1 MFSVFSSTG
10 RMPKRNTVRVL
21 AAVGLLLFLTL
32 QVVLPM
38 TTPESLEQMKKTIT
52 KQQAIEIAAEFAS
65 STLMIPVSLDDA
77 LVTYETQSD
86 IYGYLSKENLMK
98 TYVESYGEQFP
109 LEVFRV
115 RFEQPNSVLNALTVD
130 INMYGGHVAGFER
143 ILTINNTTKELL
155 LKQGKESIEGLQV
168 LEGDLTLED
177 KVRLAEPYLKVFGFD
192 PAKLKL
198 HSAATELGLTFEV
211 SGYEV
216 GQSQALIQFSYE
228 NEEVSSLQSYFDPP
242 GVHMDY
248 VKGQKKLANWFTWA
262 GYALFTFVLGILAIV
277 YSVKTRPFSSF
288 LRGLVLSSIYFIFS
302 MVGAINLL
310 PMLQVEGMGTGI
322 LIAGFIIQGMLTLL
336 IAASIYFS
344 LVGGDGLWRK
354 QGFNLWARAKEPEYG
369 RHVLSSMQNGYLWAL
384 ILLGTQS
391 VIFLLLER
399 VFGTWSTTDAS
410 QSAYN
415 MLYPILFPLL
425 AWVAGIGEEAV
436 YRLFGIPML
445 KKIFHSTFIASLISS
460 IIWAFGHTL
469 YPIYPVY
476 SRPIELAII
485 GLVFS
490 FVFLRYG
497 YITAMFTHVIFN
509 SILMSLSLM
518 LMGGALN
525 WSAGIFYIVLP
536 AIVAFVIS
544 LFNPPGRTRSIPS
557 AQQKEEEPLL
567 TTPHPEG
574 HL

>member
-1 MFSVFSSTG
+1 MFSVFSSQG

-21 AAVGLLLFLTL
+21 AAVGLLVFLIM
-32 QVVLPM
+32 QILPM
-38 TTPESLEQMKKTIT
+38 ATPDSLEQIKKTIT
-52 KQQAIEIAAEFAS
+52 KQQAVEIAAEFAG
-65 STLMIPVSLDDA
+65 STLGMPVPSDDA
-77 LVTYETQSD
+77 LVTYETRSD
-86 IYGYLSKENLMK
+86 IYGYLSREDLMEAYAK
-98 TYVESYGEQFP
+98 TYEEQFP

-115 RFEQPNSVLNALTVD
+115 RFEQPDDVLNALTVD
-130 INMYGGHVAGFER
+130 VNLYGGRVVGFER
-143 ILTINNTTKELL
+143 ILTYNNTTKEMLK
-155 LKQGKESIEGLQV
+155 KQGIESSESLQA
-168 LEGDLTLED
+168 LEGNLSLED
-177 KVRLAEPYLKVFGFD
+177 KERLAEPYLKAFGFD
-192 PAKLKL
+192 PAKLKPD
-198 HSAATELGLTFEV
+198 STANKPGLIYEV
-211 SGYEV
+211 TGYEV
-216 GQSQALIQFSYE
+216 GQSRGVIQFNYE
-228 NEEVSSLQSYFDPP
+228 NGETSSMESYFDVPAA
-242 GVHMDY
+242 HTDY

-262 GYALFTFVLGILAIV
+262 GYALFSFVLGILAIV

-288 LRGLVLSSIYFIFS
+288 VRGLVLSSIYFIFS
-302 MVGAINLL
+302 MVGALNMLPLL
-310 PMLQVEGMGTGI
+310 QKDGLEAVF
-322 LIAGFIIQGMLTLL
+322 LIVGFVVQGVVTLL

-354 QGFNLWARAKEPEYG
+354 QGINLWSRAKEPEYG

-391 VIFLLLER
+391 VIFFILER

-415 MLYPILFPLL
+415 MLYPVLFPLL

-445 KKIFHSTFIASLISS
+445 KKIFRSTFIASLISA
-460 IIWAFGHTL
+460 IIWAFGHSL

-476 SRPIELAII
+476 SRPIELTII
-485 GLVFS
+485 GLMFS

-536 AIVAFVIS
+536 AIVAFVIY
-544 LFNPPGRTRSIPS
+544 LFNPPGRPRSIPPVH
-557 AQQKEEEPLL
+557 KREEEPLL
-567 TTPHPEG
+567 TSPHPEG

>member
-1 MFSVFSSTG
+1 MFSFFSSTG
-10 RMPKRNTVRVL
+10 RTPKRNTVRVL

-32 QVVLPM
+32 QFVLPM
-38 TTPESLEQMKKTIT
+38 FTPGSVEQIQKTIT
-52 KQQAIEIAAEFAS
+52 KQQATELAAEFAR
-65 STLMIPVSLDDA
+65 STLELPVPLDNA
-77 LVTYETQSD
+77 LVTYETRSD
-86 IYGYLSKENLMK
+86 IYGYLSKEGLMK
-98 TYVESYGEQFP
+98 TYTDTYGEQFP

-115 RFEQPNSVLNALTVD
+115 RFEQPDNELKALTVD
-130 INMYGGHVAGFER
+130 VNMYSGRVVGFER
-143 ILTINNTTKELL
+143 ILTYSNATKELL
-155 LKQGKESIEGLQV
+155 KKQGLENSESLQAMEGYLS
-168 LEGDLTLED
+168 LED
-177 KVRLAEPYLKVFGFD
+177 RERLAEPYLKAFGFD
-192 PAKLKL
+192 PAKLRPNITTNKP
-198 HSAATELGLTFEV
+198 GLVYDV
-211 SGYEV
+211 SGYES
-216 GQSQALIQFSYE
+216 GQSHGMIQFNYE
-228 NEEVSSLQSYFDPP
+228 DGEVSSMETYFDPP
-242 GVHMDY
+242 KAHSDY

-288 LRGLVLSSIYFIFS
+288 VRGLVLSSIYFIFS
-302 MVGAINLL
+302 MAGAINML

-322 LIAGFIIQGMLTLL
+322 LIIGFVIQGLVTLL
-336 IAASIYFS
+336 LAASIYFS

-354 QGFNLWARAKEPEYG
+354 EGFNLWARAKEPEYG
-369 RHVLSSMQNGYLWAL
+369 RHVLASMQNGYLWAL

-391 VIFLLLER
+391 VIFLILER
-399 VFGTWSTTDAS
+399 VFGTWSTTDPT

-415 MLYPILFPLL
+415 MLYPVLFPLL

-445 KKIFHSTFIASLISS
+445 KKIFRSTFIASLLSS

-485 GLVFS
+485 GLMFS

-525 WSAGIFYIVLP
+525 WSAGIFYIALP
-536 AIVAFVIS
+536 AIVAFVIY
-544 LFNPPGRTRSIPS
+544 LFNPPGRKRSIPPV
-557 AQQKEEEPLL
+557 QPKEEEPLL
-567 TTPHPEG
+567 TTPRPEG